1 MKIKEGF
8 MLRNVAD
15 NYVVVPVG
23 KASLEFK
30 GLINLNH
37 VGAFIWKCL
46 ENDVTIEDVVDK
58 VINEYNIDKE
68 RALHDVKG
76 FINKLNEA
84 KLLDNWLWT
93 SY

>member
-8 MLRNVAD
+8 MLRSVAD

-23 KASLEFK
+23 KASIEFK

-46 ENDVTIEDVVDK
+46 ENDTTVNE
-58 VINEYNIDKE
+58 VINKVVNEYGIDKE
-68 RALHDVKG
+68 LAEKDVNS
-76 FINKLNEA
+76 FINKLVEA
-84 KLLDNWLWT
+84 KLLDN
-93 SY
+93 

>member
-8 MLRNVAD
+8 MLRSVAD

-23 KASLEFK
+23 KASIEFK

-46 ENDVTIEDVVDK
+46 ESDTTVNE
-58 VINEYNIDKE
+58 VINKVVNEYGIDKE
-68 RALHDVKG
+68 LAEKDVNS
-76 FINKLNEA
+76 FINKLVEA
-84 KLLDNWLWT
+84 KLLDNWLRT
-93 SY
+93 SH

>member
-8 MLRNVAD
+8 MLRSVAD
-15 NYVVVPVG
+15 NYVVVPIG

-46 ENDVTIEDVVDK
+46 ETETTLEEVIEK
-58 VINEYNIDKE
+58 VAKEYGIDKE
-68 RALHDVKG
+68 LASRDVTA
-76 FINKLNEA
+76 FINKLVEA
-84 KLLDNWLWT
+84 KLLDN
-93 SY
+93 

>member
-8 MLRNVAD
+8 MLRSVAE

-30 GLINLNH
+30 GLINLNQ

-46 ENDVTIEDVVDK
+46 ENETTAIEVIDK
-58 VINEYNIDKE
+58 VVNEYGIDKE
-68 RALHDVKG
+68 LAEKDVHS
-76 FINKLNEA
+76 FINKLVEA
-84 KLLDNWLWT
+84 KLLDN
-93 SY
+93 

>member
-8 MLRNVAD
+8 MLRSVAD

-46 ENDVTIEDVVDK
+46 ENETTLEEVISKVATEYGIDNELSTRDVT
-58 VINEYNIDKE
+58 
-68 RALHDVKG
+68 L
-76 FINKLNEA
+76 FINKLQEA
-84 KLLDNWLWT
+84 NLLDN
-93 SY
+93 